1 MRDGQDATP
10 QPEPRWDIHG
20 PRSGPC
26 GFHLGIGIEITL
38 AQQPEQVITDDPEV
52 YDGTLLING
61 VEHHLTLIEVDET
74 LGGDYQE
81 ATSGWGDRAQDA
93 LHVLDDGERPFRTI
107 AIDGRT
113 YVCTLAP
120 YQR

>member
-1 MRDGQDATP
+1 MDRTL
-10 QPEPRWDIHG
+10 
-20 PRSGPC
+20 
-26 GFHLGIGIEITL
+26 HLEITL
-38 AQQPEQVITDDPEV
+38 AQQPEQAIADDPEV

-81 ATSGWGDRAQDA
+81 ATSGWGDRALDA
-93 LHVLDDGERPFRTI
+93 LHVLDGGERPFRTI

-113 YVCTLAP
+113 YVCTLTP
-120 YQR
+120 FQR